1 LRTEEITG
9 TAILSAL
16 VVVFDYTLKFAGIKI
31 PFPLFPVLKFD
42 LDGIPIVLSL
52 LLYGPYSALVTCFV
66 AFVAILAR
74 SGAVVSASMKA
85 IAEFGTVLGMVPFY
99 RIHSSRF
106 KGLAIVSGIS
116 ARVLVMVFANL
127 AAWPLV
133 FQSVEAAIAFI
144 PFLAVF
150 NAIAGAISMS
160 GGYLIHKAL
169 AKRAPTLLAN
179 SQRQNRYS
187 RIRVQCW
194 MPVRYVQTTAFWTP
208 RRM

>member
-1 LRTEEITG
+1 LRTEQITG

-52 LLYGPYSALVTCFV
+52 LLYGPYSGLATCFV

-74 SGAVVSASMKA
+74 SGAVLSASMKA
-85 IAEFGTVLGMVPFY
+85 IAEFGTIAGMVPFY
-99 RIHSSRF
+99 KIHSTGSR
-106 KGLAIVSGIS
+106 GLAIVSGIS
-116 ARVLVMVFANL
+116 VRVLIMVFANL

-133 FQSVEAAIAFI
+133 FQSVDAAIAFI
-144 PFLAVF
+144 PFLAAF
-150 NAIAGAISMS
+150 NVIAGAISIS

-169 AKRAPTLLAN
+169 ATRAPTLLQN
-179 SQRQNRYS
+179 TQRQNRQS
-187 RIRVQCW
+187 
-194 MPVRYVQTTAFWTP
+194 
-208 RRM
+208 